1 MAKKIRKLI
10 DITAP
15 SVKKLKKQAA
25 DKGFTRG
32 VKSYIEHHIEN
43 IAQNPPVKTVEGS
56 ESEEFEEG

>member
-32 VKSYIEHHIEN
+32 VKSYIEYHIEN

-56 ESEEFEEG
+56 ESEDYEEG